1 MRTLLD
7 LFDDELGYVRVYE
20 EQEGFGYEL
29 STYVQQPMSDLFARM
44 NGYASIAAAREAARY
59 QLAAAAKKVR
69 RMSRKPPQRRVRRR
83 SAKLLASDD
92 RSLADQSSL
101 ASR

>member
-7 LFDDELGYVRVYE
+7 LFDDELGYVRVYK
-20 EQEGFGYEL
+20 EQDGFGYEL

-59 QLAAAAKKVR
+59 QLAAAKKVR
-69 RMSRKPPQRRVRRR
+69 RMSRKPAQPRARRR
-83 SAKLLASDD
+83 LIRHRTATA
-92 RSLADQSSL
+92 R
-101 ASR
+101 R